1 MSDSGGWADK
11 EGAMKMLTGILIS
24 VVLFIVGFAAGFPV
38 GKSVGFN
45 MGSEWA
51 LVQAKIL
58 AREVGAFMPVY
69 LEDGAFRVV
78 MKQPRHLYKTA
89 WQRAERDPDQTGSTQ
104 AAKLQEHDEQNAW
117 RWETRAVALRATSQV
132 FTW

>member
-1 MSDSGGWADK
+1 MSDRRGWTDK
-11 EGAMKMLTGILIS
+11 EGAMKTLTEITIAI
-24 VVLFIVGFAAGFPV
+24 VLLIVGFAAGFPV

-69 LEDGAFRVV
+69 LDDGAFRVV
-78 MKQPRHLYKTA
+78 VKQPRHLYKTA
-89 WQRAERDPDQTGSTQ
+89 WQLAERDPDQTGSTR
-104 AAKLQEHDEQNAW
+104 ASKLQECDEQNAW